1 MKRENISDIISD
13 MDDSFIEEAADVK
26 QKNKRIFRYMS
37 AAACLALAVI
47 AGVLLSRSG
56 FVTSP
61 TVGTQT
67 TNESGMGD
75 KNVPEIATS
84 PAILYE
90 GETEIAFVSQWADRT
105 TGEKYTSLMLNGAEY
120 STMNTVISEDYIG
133 SFVTASTVTGYD
145 IYSDKTYSVTSE
157 TYSIK
162 NISADCAVAVKI
174 GDENAYYVYVNVWY
188 EPDTLGDFIT
198 DLDLK
203 NTVVFRK
210 AYIDRYEYTKLTT
223 EHTQRV
229 YADFDDSVIWD
240 MLADVSEAENTEYN
254 QPYDRISV
262 ETDLPVLGYKNI
274 SFAVTP
280 DGYIITN
287 ILNTQKCFFI
297 GTQKYEA
304 FAEYLEVNIPFK
316 EYSTVYELNRDGT
329 VPGKGEEVTTP
340 PYIPGETATV
350 SSADTV
356 QEKNNTASKDITPMP
371 GGIVEETTKS

>member
-1 MKRENISDIISD
+1 MKKERISDIISGI
-13 MDDSFIEEAADVK
+13 DDKYIEEAADAK
-26 QKNKRIFRYMS
+26 KSRSRIFRYVG
-37 AAACLALAVI
+37 AAACLVLILTAI
-47 AGVLLSRSG
+47 AGISRSE
-56 FVTSP
+56 FVLSP
-61 TVGTQT
+61 NDGTKTT
-67 TNESGMGD
+67 TNEPGFGD

-90 GETEIAFVSQWADRT
+90 GETEIAFVSEWDDRT

-133 SFVTASTVTGYD
+133 SFVTDSAVTGYD
-145 IYSDKTYSVTSE
+145 IYSDKTYSVASE
-157 TYSIK
+157 AYSIK
-162 NISADCAVAVKI
+162 NISTDCAVAVKI

-210 AYIDRYEYTKLTT
+210 AYIDKYEYTKLTT

-229 YADFDDSVIWD
+229 YADFDDSAIWD

-304 FAEYLEVNIPFK
+304 FAEYLEGNIPFK
-316 EYSTVYELNRDGT
+316 EYNTVYELNRDDT

-340 PYIPGETATV
+340 PYIPGETAAGSESVPTE
-350 SSADTV
+350 SNPT
-356 QEKNNTASKDITPMP
+356 QTNRLPMS

>member
-56 FVTSP
+56 FVPSP

-67 TNESGMGD
+67 TRESGMGD

-84 PAILYE
+84 PAIQYE
-90 GETEIAFVSQWADRT
+90 EETEIAFISQWDDRT
-105 TGEKYTSLMLNGAEY
+105 TGEKYTSLMLNGVEY

-133 SFVTASTVTGYD
+133 SFVTDSAVTGYD
-145 IYSDKTYSVTSE
+145 IYSDKTYSVASE

-162 NISADCAVAVKI
+162 NISTDCAVAVKI

-210 AYIDRYEYTKLTT
+210 AYIDKYEYTKLST

-316 EYSTVYELNRDGT
+316 EYNTVYELNRDGA

-340 PYIPGETATV
+340 PYIPEETANV
-350 SSADTV
+350 PSADTV
-356 QEKNNTASKDITPMP
+356 QEKNNTESKDIPPMP
-371 GGIVEETTKS
+371 GGIVEETTES

>member
-1 MKRENISDIISD
+1 MKKENISDIISD
-13 MDDSFIEEAADVK
+13 MDDRFIEEAADVK

-84 PAILYE
+84 PAIQHE
-90 GETEIAFVSQWADRT
+90 EETEIAFIAQWADRT

-133 SFVTASTVTGYD
+133 SFVTDSAVTGYD
-145 IYSDKTYSVTSE
+145 IYSDKTYSVASE
-157 TYSIK
+157 AYSIK

-210 AYIDRYEYTKLTT
+210 AYIDKYEYTKLTT

-229 YADFDDSVIWD
+229 YADFDDSAIWD

-304 FAEYLEVNIPFK
+304 FAEYLEANIPFK
-316 EYSTVYELNRDGT
+316 EYSTVYELNRDDT

-340 PYIPGETATV
+340 PYIPGETAAGSESVPTE
-350 SSADTV
+350 SNPT
-356 QEKNNTASKDITPMP
+356 QTNRLPMS